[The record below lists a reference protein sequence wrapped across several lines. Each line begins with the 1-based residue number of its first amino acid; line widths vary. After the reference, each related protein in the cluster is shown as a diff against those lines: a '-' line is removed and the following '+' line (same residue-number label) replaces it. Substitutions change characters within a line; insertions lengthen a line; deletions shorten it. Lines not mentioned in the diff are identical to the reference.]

1 MVKKM
6 KKKISN
12 KLKRKI
18 DTMHLGRIYFDKVLE
33 NKKEMIKKDK
43 I

>member
-6 KKKISN
+6 KKKISK

-18 DTMHLGRIYFDKVLE
+18 DTMHLGRIYFDDVLKHK
-33 NKKEMIKKDK
+33 NK
-43 I
+43 

>member
-1 MVKKM
+1 M
-6 KKKISN
+6 KKKMSK

-18 DTMHLGRIYFDKVLE
+18 DTMHLGRIYFDKALE
-33 NKKEMIKKDK
+33 NKKEMMTKDK

>member
-6 KKKISN
+6 KKKISK

-18 DTMHLGRIYFDKVLE
+18 DTMHLGRIYFNELLKHK
-33 NKKEMIKKDK
+33 NNQ
-43 I
+43 